1 MPVLVRCTCGSEY
14 NLKDEYAGKLVQCPR
29 CGQNLLVPSSEEEE
43 EIPLHRGD
51 PPFDR
56 DLYLLRQHVVAISEK
71 YSVCDENNN
80 PILFVERPVY
90 LARGLLAILAGLI
103 VLGLSMGAFAVLGE
117 ALNQEWLLAV
127 GLLVGA
133 VLTLI
138 VFLAIIPK
146 RHVTFWRDESRTG
159 KLLEILQ
166 DRKFMPIVATYT
178 VRDPSGNIL
187 ARLRKNILTNL
198 IRRKWSCYRPDG
210 SLWCVAKED
219 SLILSLLRRLI
230 GPLFGILRTN
240 FIICDPD
247 TDEVL
252 GEFNRKFTLFD
263 RYVLDL
269 RADRDGLLDRRVALA
284 LGVML
289 DTGERR

>member
-29 CGQNLLVPSSEEEE
+29 CGQNLLVPSPEQE
-43 EIPLHRGD
+43 EIPVQRGE

-56 DLYLLRQHVVAISEK
+56 DVYLLRQHVVAISEK

-90 LARGLLAILAGLI
+90 LARGILAIFAGIL
-103 VLGLSMGAFAVLGE
+103 VLGLSMVVFALLGE
-117 ALNQEWLLAV
+117 VLNQEWLLAV
-127 GLLVGA
+127 GIVVGA
-133 VLTLI
+133 VLTFVVIFAI
-138 VFLAIIPK
+138 VPK
-146 RHVTFWRDESRTG
+146 RHVTFWRDQSRTE

-166 DRKFMPIVATYT
+166 DRKIMPIVATYT

-187 ARLRKNILTNL
+187 ARLRKNDLTNL

-247 TDEVL
+247 TDEVI

-269 RADRDGLLDRRVALA
+269 RADRDVLLDRRVALA